1 MLSTLC
7 TQTDFKSKVY
17 EDNTLDIFCD
27 DIKTSSS
34 EVDSLKTD
42 DEESRLRKLEMH
54 LAEKHDEKFSCDDCG
69 FSGKTSYVLSTE

>member
-17 EDNTLDIFCD
+17 EDRTLDIFCD

-42 DEESRLRKLEMH
+42 DEESRLRENRNAFVNRIVPLK
-54 LAEKHDEKFSCDDCG
+54 AEGIDSF
-69 FSGKTSYVLSTE
+69 